1 MNTSKSKCENDDNND
16 FTYKCVK
23 YQAYHNNNC
32 NNSQLSSKFCKP
44 NANIGIH
51 GPQCISCPICST
63 GTQSIQGIPGPMGP
77 QGIQGIPGPIGPT
90 GPQGIQGI
98 QGIPGPIGPTGPQ
111 GIPGVRGLQGPTG
124 ATGIPGIR
132 GLPGLQGITGATGPQ
147 GVTGATGPQGVTGAT
162 GPQGVTGATG
172 PQGIIGPTGPQ
183 GIEGPQGPK
192 GDQGIQGL
200 QGIPGL
206 PGIQGEPGVKGDQG
220 PQGPKGEQ
228 GIAGP
233 PGPMGPA
240 GPAGAALLSAYGGKY
255 NNMTSTLDT
264 LGAGTWI
271 QVPLT
276 EVMDNI
282 NIIDSPTN
290 AFGLEQ
296 DGIYELNYSVSFSG
310 NKAATISLMVRKNS
324 VMIPSTVLIKPITAN
339 ETTNFNGST
348 IVSLSASDT
357 LDIALSATENN
368 VTITF
373 GAGITASLSIKKLD
387 EANHII

>member
-1 MNTSKSKCENDDNND
+1 
-16 FTYKCVK
+16 
-23 YQAYHNNNC
+23 
-32 NNSQLSSKFCKP
+32 
-44 NANIGIH
+44 
-51 GPQCISCPICST
+51 
-63 GTQSIQGIPGPMGP
+63 
-77 QGIQGIPGPIGPT
+77 
-90 GPQGIQGI
+90 
-98 QGIPGPIGPTGPQ
+98 
-111 GIPGVRGLQGPTG
+111 
-124 ATGIPGIR
+124 
-132 GLPGLQGITGATGPQ
+132 
-147 GVTGATGPQGVTGAT
+147 
-162 GPQGVTGATG
+162 
-172 PQGIIGPTGPQ
+172 
-183 GIEGPQGPK
+183 
-192 GDQGIQGL
+192 
-200 QGIPGL
+200 
-206 PGIQGEPGVKGDQG
+206 
-220 PQGPKGEQ
+220 
-228 GIAGP
+228 
-233 PGPMGPA
+233 MGPA